1 MFDVRGKRAIITGGA
16 QGFGKAFG
24 IRLAGAGC
32 RICLA
37 DLDGS
42 KGEETK
48 KEIQNRFGLQDD
60 R

>member
-1 MFDVRGKRAIITGGA
+1 MFDVKGKRAIITGGA

-37 DLDGS
+37 DLDVS